1 MSEIELPRIPS
12 ELLTIALS
20 DLKKTIDAG
29 IKISMNIWGGGVGTP
44 NCSVCFAGAVMLNT
58 SKKKPN
64 EYDSSFSNYYSINQD
79 QYNFLDY
86 IRLGRLHKALMFLNI
101 KLPKDEFTDRLG
113 RMHGWKY
120 FDECSSN
127 EEFFNQIEGLISFLE
142 DNDL

>member
-20 DLKKTIDAG
+20 DLKKTINAG
-29 IKISMNIWGGGVGTP
+29 IKISMNIWGRNVGTP

-64 EYDSSFSNYYSINQD
+64 EYDGSFSNDYSINED
-79 QYNFLDY
+79 QYDFLDN
-86 IRLGRLHKALMFLNI
+86 IRIGRLSKALMFLNI

-113 RMHGWKY
+113 RVKGWKH
-120 FDECSSN
+120 FEECSSN
-127 EEFFNQIEGLISFLE
+127 EEFFEQIESVISFLK
-142 DNDL
+142 NNNM